1 MKACPAMSF
10 HGWRLASFS
19 LPHRGHTLRL
29 RRALQYSRRE
39 ARIVGVLSTL
49 RGVPMD
55 KTTYFTTDPD
65 TPFTMALLIMVLV
78 WGLVGSSAI
87 FHIAALTHW
96 P

>member
-39 ARIVGVLSTL
+39 ASIVDVLSTL

-55 KTTYFTTDPD
+55 KRPYLTDDTD
-65 TPFTMALLIMVLV
+65 TPFTVALLAMVLV
-78 WGLVGSSAI
+78 WGLVGCSAI
-87 FHIAALTHW
+87 FRIAAFTHW